1 MIDYLYELPIHGKEH
16 KHLGDAIGPIDRTEP
31 AKISQQVCLQLYAVI
46 TDELFFFMR
55 KLQILHKLRLLFKKL
70 FSNTWID
77 VAKIFIKIKL
87 LIMLAMK
94 LKTFCEKHEYL
105 IN

>member
-1 MIDYLYELPIHGKEH
+1 
-16 KHLGDAIGPIDRTEP
+16 
-31 AKISQQVCLQLYAVI
+31 
-46 TDELFFFMR
+46 MR